1 MSWLSDFYPY
11 TTGDKKQ
18 SGYHCFAFLLQI
30 YHQKVFD
37 TQIKTE
43 NNTPQTERPSFSFL
57 TFLPHYK
64 LLFIFSH
71 ALYFNNILSLPPA
84 TLYPLHMQLNIFLSR
99 NNSHTHTD
107 TETHTHAHMHTSKQ
121 ANSFFPYSTSF
132 LPCAHECE
140 NQDFQLDLL
149 CLCTWLCLPG
159 DEHQK
164 CKLRNLTTWAGVPM
178 RVTS

>member
-11 TTGDKKQ
+11 TTGDKTQ

-30 YHQKVFD
+30 YHQKVFY
-37 TQIKTE
+37 TQIKKE
-43 NNTPQTERPSFSFL
+43 KSTPQAERPSFSFL

-99 NNSHTHTD
+99 NNSYTHTQ
-107 TETHTHAHMHTSKQ
+107 TQKHTLMHTCTPQNKLTPFSLTQ
-121 ANSFFPYSTSF
+121 LPFFLVHMSVRTKTF
-132 LPCAHECE
+132 
-140 NQDFQLDLL
+140 
-149 CLCTWLCLPG
+149 
-159 DEHQK
+159 
-164 CKLRNLTTWAGVPM
+164 NLTSCVCVLGFVY
-178 RVTS
+178 